1 MASSFESNLV
11 GVGLFLLVIPLSQRW
26 VWSLFSPKEPP
37 PIVSAIDPISPIS
50 DSPDSPEA
58 IQKYIA
64 DETTRFHRVTPTD
77 WHSQKH
83 NSSID
88 PKIFDPATD
97 RSAPEIVDPWQHR
110 ILLESTPR
118 GTVAM
123 RYCPQNLQFEYA
135 CDMHSQLSY
144 DLLNVCAMKF
154 VRTFFCRTLY
164 DDDLTL
170 PTGVTGKLS
179 ALRKAIEVQEKEDE
193 TKKNAL
199 PEYMRGRIAI
209 DPKLTV
215 QKKAHNHIQS
225 RIPKSD
231 ALVIVRNQFRR
242 IGRSLDGIPFTQPI
256 ARNKSTPTST
266 LSYADYK
273 RLMDSTLGTKNKV
286 NSWVPLSGS
295 DQSDN
300 QSDDSDDLVVTDVD
314 DSSSSKEEELEE
326 KDSGDQYTEIDSEE
340 VKEEEEEEESLDNST
355 LLCNEVG
362 YDIKAD
368 AKVSP
373 PRPKG

>member
-1 MASSFESNLV
+1 MTLSFDSSNNLV
-11 GVGLFLLVIPLSQRW
+11 GISLFLFVISLTQCRKSLLL
-26 VWSLFSPKEPP
+26 WSNLPSTPP
-37 PIVSAIDPISPIS
+37 TTPIMV
-50 DSPDSPEA
+50 SPDSPEA

-64 DETTRFHRVTPTD
+64 NETTRFHRVTPTD

-88 PKIFDPATD
+88 PKMFDPATD
-97 RSAPEIVDPWQHR
+97 RSTPEIVDPWQHR

-135 CDMHSQLSY
+135 CDINSQLSY
-144 DLLNVCAMKF
+144 ELLNACAMKF

-170 PTGVTGKLS
+170 PIGVTGKLS
-179 ALRKAIEVQEKEDE
+179 ALRKAIEAQEKEDN

-209 DPKLTV
+209 DPKLTF
-215 QKKAHNHIQS
+215 QKKTYNHIQS

-242 IGRSLDGIPFTQPI
+242 IGRSLDSIPLTQPI
-256 ARNKSTPTST
+256 ARHKSTPVSA

-286 NSWVPLSGS
+286 NNWAPISG
-295 DQSDN
+295 D
-300 QSDDSDDLVVTDVD
+300 QSDDSDDLIVTDVESSD
-314 DSSSSKEEELEE
+314 DASTYSSSTNEKEKEEAE
-326 KDSGDQYTEIDSEE
+326 DTEITSSEE
-340 VKEEEEEEESLDNST
+340 DSIDHSK
-355 LLCNEVG
+355 LLCNDVG

-368 AKVSP
+368 ERVES
-373 PRPKG
+373 